1 MYGYPGAGNHPTT
14 SSFGQGYD
22 SPSAAMALGGVPGL
36 EGLGLEGM
44 GNMGTP
50 LGGGLGAGVGGVLGG
65 GGARADEEERR
76 RRLGAV
82 MDVLK
87 VCFDILMEG
96 VENDTDKTRAGKQR
110 PTQRSGYGE
119 IGTTGGIGVSMG
131 RGYGKWRQHTDIDHC
146 WFCSST

>member
-44 GNMGTP
+44 GTP
-50 LGGGLGAGVGGVLGG
+50 LGGGLSSGVGGALGV

-76 RRLGAV
+76 RRLGVV

-87 VCFDILMEG
+87 VC
-96 VENDTDKTRAGKQR
+96 
-110 PTQRSGYGE
+110 
-119 IGTTGGIGVSMG
+119 
-131 RGYGKWRQHTDIDHC
+131 
-146 WFCSST
+146 SSTFM

>member
-1 MYGYPGAGNHPTT
+1 
-14 SSFGQGYD
+14 
-22 SPSAAMALGGVPGL
+22 
-36 EGLGLEGM
+36 
-44 GNMGTP
+44 MGTP

-87 VCFDILMEG
+87 VCFDILMER

-131 RGYGKWRQHTDIDHC
+131 RRYGKWRQHTDIDHC
-146 WFCSST
+146 WFCSSTRHRLCE